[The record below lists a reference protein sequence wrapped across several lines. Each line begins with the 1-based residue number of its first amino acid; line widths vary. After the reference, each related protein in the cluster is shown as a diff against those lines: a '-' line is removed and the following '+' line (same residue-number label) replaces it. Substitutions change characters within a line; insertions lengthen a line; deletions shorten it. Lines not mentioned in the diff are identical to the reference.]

1 LLGESVAANKSLCAE
16 AVDSIVSSVMSKTQ
30 RYNVEVVG
38 LSPSLTGTKMV

>member
-1 LLGESVAANKSLCAE
+1 LLGESIVANKSFCAE
-16 AVDSIVSSVMSKTQ
+16 AVNPVVSSVMSKTQ